1 MFAVVWALAV
11 GVVAATYARW
21 RARRPLGRTVAVALI
36 GSYAGALAGAF
47 VGDLLA
53 GVNTFPWVETGI
65 MIGSTSGALV
75 VLSLDRRS
83 DQDEEEPARPTR
95 RAA

>member
-11 GVVAATYARW
+11 GLAAAAYTRW
-21 RARRPLGRTVAVALI
+21 RARRPLRRAVAVALI

-53 GVNTFPWVETGI
+53 AVNIFPWFETGI

-75 VLSLDRRS
+75 VLLLDRRS
-83 DQDEEEPARPTR
+83 DQHEEEPAERTR

>member
-11 GVVAATYARW
+11 GLVAATFVRW
-21 RARRPLGRTVAVALI
+21 RTRRPLRRAAAVALI

-53 GVNTFPWVETGI
+53 AVNTFPWVETGI
-65 MIGSTSGALV
+65 MTGSTSGALV
-75 VLSLDRRS
+75 ALSLDRRS
-83 DQDEEEPARPTR
+83 DEDEEEPAEATR

>member
-1 MFAVVWALAV
+1 MFAVVWALAT
-11 GVVAATYARW
+11 GLAAATFAGW
-21 RARRPLGRTVAVALI
+21 RTRRPLGRAVAVALI

-53 GVNTFPWVETGI
+53 AVNTFPWLETGI

-75 VLSLDRRS
+75 ALSLDRRS
-83 DQDEEEPARPTR
+83 EQQEDEPAEATR
-95 RAA
+95 RAV

>member
-1 MFAVVWALAV
+1 MFAVVWALA
-11 GVVAATYARW
+11 AALAAAAFAGW
-21 RARRPLGRTVAVALI
+21 RTRRPLRRAVAVALI

-53 GVNTFPWVETGI
+53 AVNSFAWFETGI
-65 MIGSTSGALV
+65 MTGSTGGALV
-75 VLSLDRRS
+75 ALSLDRRS
-83 DQDEEEPARPTR
+83 DQHEEEPAEATR

>member
-1 MFAVVWALAV
+1 MFAVVWALAA
-11 GVVAATYARW
+11 GLAAATFARW
-21 RARRPLGRTVAVALI
+21 RARRPLRRAVAVALL

-53 GVNTFPWVETGI
+53 AVNTFPWFETGI
-65 MIGSTSGALV
+65 MIGSTGGALV
-75 VLSLDRRS
+75 ALSLDRRS
-83 DQDEEEPARPTR
+83 DQHEEEPAQSTR

>member
-1 MFAVVWALAV
+1 MFAVVWALAA
-11 GVVAATYARW
+11 GLAAATFIGW
-21 RARRPLGRTVAVALI
+21 RTRRPLRRAVAVALI
-36 GSYAGALAGAF
+36 GSYAGALAGAV

-53 GVNTFPWVETGI
+53 AVNTFPWVETGI
-65 MIGSTSGALV
+65 MIGSTIGAVV

-83 DQDEEEPARPTR
+83 DEDEEEQAEPTR

>member
-1 MFAVVWALAV
+1 MFAVVWALAA
-11 GVVAATYARW
+11 GLAAATFIVW
-21 RARRPLGRTVAVALI
+21 RTQRPVGHAVAIALV

-53 GVNTFPWVETGI
+53 AVSTFPWAETEI

-75 VLSLDRRS
+75 LLSLDRHFE
-83 DQDEEEPARPTR
+83 DEEQPAESTR
-95 RAA
+95 RAI

>member
-11 GVVAATYARW
+11 GLGAAAYSRW

-36 GSYAGALAGAF
+36 GSYAGALAGAL

-53 GVNTFPWVETGI
+53 AVNTFPWVETGA

-75 VLSLDRRS
+75 ALSLDRRS
-83 DQDEEEPARPTR
+83 ALDEEEPAEATR